1 MCRSKFHN
9 IQKQNKQNKYIN
21 TRISPHPTGEM
32 YHFSSEHLI
41 RSCPLPKSM
50 FSHKSADNL
59 TIKSSKFEP
68 LSSLLK
74 RNKKHLEYS
83 IMEKMIESIGR
94 QLHHLEMENKGI
106 SSFNLDDI
114 TVFYTDPASTATA
127 TDATATATA
136 TDATATDATAT
147 ATATATIHF
156 AITNDDKIHDIDDEQ
171 QLIIATPYHKEYT
184 ATAATTKNIAFHS
197 PEFKEFVDKKT
208 IPYKLHFKSGYY
220 SFGLLCLYCYVSRN
234 AATATATAT
243 ATAALEQVLAPIV
256 NTKIYWFFKW
266 VLQEHPSERRYIC
279 V

>member
-1 MCRSKFHN
+1 
-9 IQKQNKQNKYIN
+9 
-21 TRISPHPTGEM
+21 M

-50 FSHKSADNL
+50 LSHKSADNL

-68 LSSLLK
+68 LSLFLK

-114 TVFYTDPASTATA
+114 TVFYTDTTADTA
-127 TDATATATA
+127 AAAD
-136 TDATATDATAT
+136 
-147 ATATATIHF
+147 IHF

-184 ATAATTKNIAFHS
+184 ATTATAKNLAFHS

-208 IPYKLHFKSGYY
+208 LPYKLHFKSGYY

-234 AATATATAT
+234 AAADAAT
-243 ATAALEQVLAPIV
+243 ALEQVIAPIV
-256 NTKIYWFFKW
+256 NTKIYWFLKW

>member
-1 MCRSKFHN
+1 
-9 IQKQNKQNKYIN
+9 
-21 TRISPHPTGEM
+21 M

-50 FSHKSADNL
+50 LSHKSADNL

-68 LSSLLK
+68 LSLFLK

-94 QLHHLEMENKGI
+94 QLHHLEVENKGI

-114 TVFYTDPASTATA
+114 TVFYAD
-127 TDATATATA
+127 DATTTDTA
-136 TDATATDATAT
+136 D
-147 ATATATIHF
+147 IHF

-171 QLIIATPYHKEYT
+171 QLMIATPYHKEYT
-184 ATAATTKNIAFHS
+184 VTTATATAKNLAFHS

-208 IPYKLHFKSGYY
+208 LPYKLHFKSGYY

-234 AATATATAT
+234 AATATAAT
-243 ATAALEQVLAPIV
+243 ALEPILAPIV
-256 NTKIYWFFKW
+256 NTKIYWFLKW
-266 VLQEHPSERRYIC
+266 VLQEYPSERRYIC

>member
-1 MCRSKFHN
+1 
-9 IQKQNKQNKYIN
+9 
-21 TRISPHPTGEM
+21 
-32 YHFSSEHLI
+32 
-41 RSCPLPKSM
+41 M

-68 LSSLLK
+68 LSVFLK

-114 TVFYTDPASTATA
+114 TVFYTDTDTDTD
-127 TDATATATA
+127 TDADP
-136 TDATATDATAT
+136 DAD
-147 ATATATIHF
+147 IHF
-156 AITNDDKIHDIDDEQ
+156 AITNEDKIHDIDDEQ
-171 QLIIATPYHKEYT
+171 QLVIATPYHKEYT
-184 ATAATTKNIAFHS
+184 AATTTATKNIAFHS

-234 AATATATAT
+234 AADAT

-256 NTKIYWFFKW
+256 NTKIYWFLKW
-266 VLQEHPSERRYIC
+266 VLHEHPSERRYIC